1 MDKDFIT
8 INDTKIRKDLSFIV
22 VEDNTILNDL
32 ISEMLIDFGF
42 TGKFYSTTNLKDTIK
57 ILDQE
62 EIQFIISDWGLPD
75 GEGINLL
82 SAIRKSPKYSKIPF
96 MMITGKNDIESMVR
110 ASELKTSEYLVKPF
124 SKEELLEKIESCF
137 NDED

>member
-8 INDTKIRKDLSFIV
+8 INDTNIRKDLSFIV

-32 ISEMLIDFGF
+32 IR
-42 TGKFYSTTNLKDTIK
+42 
-57 ILDQE
+57 E

-96 MMITGKNDIESMVR
+96 MMITGKNDIESMLR